1 LEVEKRL
8 IKTGEETTGAQM
20 VEGVMGN
27 VKVEQEEVK
36 REATAEAERKG
47 ISCNQTFKRICVF
60 CGSSSGYKDIF
71 SDVALSLGRELVSNI
86 PSPPSQSSSINFFHQ
101 VLNVLN
107 LVVLHKN

>member
-1 LEVEKRL
+1 MEVEKRL
-8 IKTGEETTGAQM
+8 IKTGEETTGEQM

-27 VKVEQEEVK
+27 VKVEQEE
-36 REATAEAERKG
+36 ATAEAERKE

-60 CGSSSGYKDIF
+60 CGSSSGYKEIF

-107 LVVLHKN
+107 LVLLHKN